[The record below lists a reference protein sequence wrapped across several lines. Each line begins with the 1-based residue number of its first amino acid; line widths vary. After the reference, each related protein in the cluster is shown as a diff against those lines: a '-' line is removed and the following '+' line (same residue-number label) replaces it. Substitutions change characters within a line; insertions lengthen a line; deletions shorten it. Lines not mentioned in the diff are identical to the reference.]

1 MYDSFWFI
9 WFWSHFTFQKCTQFL
24 STFIPKILSDSTVM
38 LNSTLLNKQIHRKIP
53 WKQSQLA
60 LYFFSIKYFEKLHVI
75 SGWPWGYRGGEFQSY
90 DASYLL
96 WFAENV
102 LHWIQNISETIS
114 SAPEY
119 SMGFQ
124 EYHPLLYPIYHGMW
138 RIVQVDGLV
147 CQTI

>member
-1 MYDSFWFI
+1 MVTKY
-9 WFWSHFTFQKCTQFL
+9 H
-24 STFIPKILSDSTVM
+24 
-38 LNSTLLNKQIHRKIP
+38 
-53 WKQSQLA
+53 
-60 LYFFSIKYFEKLHVI
+60 FSIKYFEKLPVI

-90 DASYLL
+90 DASYIL

-114 SAPEY
+114 PAPEY

-138 RIVQVDGLV
+138 RIVQVDGFV